1 MTFNL
6 TTTTNEVLANITERD
21 REDIS
26 ISYFPSQD
34 DFDNSTN
41 LITTPDNYTNI
52 TNPQTVIIYILNTA
66 SNCFDTIEYVLN
78 VDVPPA
84 INSNQIFEIC
94 DNTASEFDFT
104 TTTSSLIGTQT
115 NINLEFYESQNNA
128 DTQTGELTN
137 PFVYNSNTTTLFV
150 RANFNGSNCYNTNSF
165 EIQINNPPTLS
176 PISNLEACDNQF
188 DQDFD
193 LIEPFNL
200 GLQTPNVLG
209 SLNPVNHIVT
219 YHTSQSDALAN
230 ENALEDLNINSPN
243 GTNYVIRVENN
254 ITNCVAFANF
264 ETTVFRKPR
273 ITLEDQALC
282 LDNLPLVVS
291 AETGMSTDAYLW
303 STGATTASIEI
314 NTIGSFNV
322 TITTIDGCSNSASFT
337 LVESETATI
346 EFTETV
352 DFSAPNNSITIDVS
366 GIGNYLFQLDNGL
379 PQTSNI
385 FENVSYGAHLVT
397 VIDQLGCNSV
407 TKEVIVFD
415 IPLFFTPNDDLY
427 NDTWHVIGV
436 EELEGT
442 IVYIFDRYGKLLKT
456 LSHSSPGWN
465 GFYNGYL
472 MPTSDYWYV
481 ANIKQGEKEFE
492 LKGHFTLKH

>member
-1 MTFNL
+1 
-6 TTTTNEVLANITERD
+6 
-21 REDIS
+21 
-26 ISYFPSQD
+26 
-34 DFDNSTN
+34 
-41 LITTPDNYTNI
+41 
-52 TNPQTVIIYILNTA
+52 
-66 SNCFDTIEYVLN
+66 
-78 VDVPPA
+78 
-84 INSNQIFEIC
+84 
-94 DNTASEFDFT
+94 
-104 TTTSSLIGTQT
+104 
-115 NINLEFYESQNNA
+115 
-128 DTQTGELTN
+128 
-137 PFVYNSNTTTLFV
+137 
-150 RANFNGSNCYNTNSF
+150 
-165 EIQINNPPTLS
+165 
-176 PISNLEACDNQF
+176 
-188 DQDFD
+188 
-193 LIEPFNL
+193 
-200 GLQTPNVLG
+200 
-209 SLNPVNHIVT
+209 
-219 YHTSQSDALAN
+219 
-230 ENALEDLNINSPN
+230 
-243 GTNYVIRVENN
+243 
-254 ITNCVAFANF
+254 
-264 ETTVFRKPR
+264 
-273 ITLEDQALC
+273 LEDQALC